1 MNAEAHNDAHHN
13 EYLAA
18 IAGLPDQTISQEQLP
33 AVGDFVSGR
42 TGGKHWSGRVMESE
56 PNRLHVEID
65 GGWIVVHPRDITH

>member
-1 MNAEAHNDAHHN
+1 MNPTSPAEN

-18 IAGLPDQTISQEQLP
+18 IAGLPDQTPSPQLP
-33 AVGDFVSGR
+33 AIGDFVSGR

-56 PNRLHVEID
+56 ANRLHVEID